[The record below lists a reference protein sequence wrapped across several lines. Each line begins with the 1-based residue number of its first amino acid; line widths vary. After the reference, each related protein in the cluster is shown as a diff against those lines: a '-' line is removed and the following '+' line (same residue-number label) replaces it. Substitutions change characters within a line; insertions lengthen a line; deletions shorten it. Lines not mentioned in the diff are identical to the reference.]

1 MRTLVCG
8 MRRMARPLR
17 LLALFAVMSFVC
29 VPVATPQVDVT
40 PVSSLPDPFGAQGMD
55 RVRVST
61 DTPTADIQET
71 DDNHSTTIRS
81 SSAPRTSSGQQL
93 RVRFS
98 RSVYG
103 AVATVSSSQE
113 IRFSV
118 IRTTRGV
125 AVSIRG
131 KVSVATGG
139 VTGEGIQVGWRPE
152 RGPGGVQHTVI
163 DFIGENLSIT
173 WSPSGGNRQVEFFVS
188 KKSQAKPQPVH
199 SKPAPSA
206 QPAPATAVARP
217 APAPAKPSA
226 PAKPVPVVKDV
237 DSDPMGLSFA
247 APPEPAQ
254 PPVQA
259 DTVQAPEPQ
268 AYEDQTSLVDP
279 RSFTP
284 GITPRVQNDLRG
296 AVGTQTNRT
305 PILQVGIPPIP
316 TSTPK
321 EEVQRVVSF
330 RHMGADADVIRFT
343 GIDTERELS
352 IGLAR
357 TEQPISAQMRFWLS
371 WSPAL
376 VPQLSQLRVMMDG
389 RTIAIVRL
397 ANERTLNQQVVIPID
412 TRRMGQYT
420 KFQFKFIGHYRTECE
435 DPASS
440 VLWAEVADGQLI
452 TRIRRAEGA
461 RDLALLPEP
470 FVPLWKGGP
479 VKLQFV
485 MAPTPESIRAAS
497 TIAGYFGSRAEYR
510 DIRCDVSL
518 QRLPSGNSIL
528 IARRD
533 YLPPFLQGLP
543 SDQPLLA
550 MVPHPNDKAHTVLVV
565 TGPNDEA
572 LMKAACALAFADQA
586 LSGTQATVLEQM
598 IPAPRRPYDAPR
610 WLPTNRPVRFAD
622 IAGNNTLTQSGLRGF
637 AVAVPLRMPPDLFLW
652 NTRGVPVNLSYR
664 YTPGKANTNSRLDI
678 LADDRLIQSYPL
690 LTQWQTASEARAQ
703 ARPPYSDFQRTRT
716 FYIPPELA
724 NPPASRLQFSFA
736 FDYTRENPCVDF
748 PFTDFQGRIDGSST
762 IDLTGIPHYV
772 RMPDL
777 ALFARHGYPFSIM
790 ADLSD
795 TQVIMPRDPSATCVA
810 TLLEFAIR
818 HGAYTGHPPIRLD
831 LAIGSSAPTA
841 GKHILVIA
849 DDKGSCIP
857 AEWHPV
863 MPLRLTSDGFE
874 LKDLNRSDASG
885 DRDGSLQ
892 REELGQL
899 LDRQDGR
906 LGIMV
911 SFGTPGRQKRVVVA
925 LLATDSE
932 QLRAVADILANP
944 DRRGE
949 VQRDTVAVV
958 GPMEKPGPLVKTAR
972 LAEAFYLG
980 KLPAMTQTRWWLSQ
994 RPLIWAGLIVAL
1006 ILIAVLT
1013 TRLWRRLRERARAA
1027 TMAGG
1032 S

>member
-1 MRTLVCG
+1 MWTMVSLKHRVG
-8 MRRMARPLR
+8 RPLR
-17 LLALFAVMSFVC
+17 WLALFSIMSLVC
-29 VPVATPQVDVT
+29 VPVASPQVDVT
-40 PVSSLPDPFGAQGMD
+40 PVSSLPDPFGAQSIEGARASTSTPMADMD
-55 RVRVST
+55 EPDADDST
-61 DTPTADIQET
+61 AIR
-71 DDNHSTTIRS
+71 SRS
-81 SSAPRTSSGQQL
+81 SSRGTGAQQL

-118 IRTTRGV
+118 IRTSRGV

-131 KVSVATGG
+131 KVSVATGS
-139 VTGEGIQVGWRPE
+139 VASEGIQVGWRPE
-152 RGPGGVQHTVI
+152 RGAGGVQHTVI
-163 DFIGENLSIT
+163 DFIGEDLAIT

-188 KKSQAKPQPVH
+188 KKAQSRPQP
-199 SKPAPSA
+199 AA
-206 QPAPATAVARP
+206 ARP
-217 APAPAKPSA
+217 APVSPSPAQRPAVTTKSAAP
-226 PAKPVPVVKDV
+226 KPVPAAKPAPTTRAD
-237 DSDPMGLSFA
+237 DLDPMGISFT
-247 APPEPAQ
+247 APTEPVQ
-254 PPVQA
+254 PPVKA
-259 DTVQAPEPQ
+259 DTIQAPD
-268 AYEDQTSLVDP
+268 ARSYEDQTSLVDP

-305 PILQVGIPPIP
+305 PIVQVGIPPLP

-357 TEQPISAQMRFWLS
+357 TEQPIAAQMRFWLS

-389 RTIAIVRL
+389 RTIAIIRL

-420 KFQFKFIGHYRTECE
+420 KFKFKFIGHYRAECE

-485 MAPTPESIRAAS
+485 LAPTPESIRAAS

-518 QRLPSGNSIL
+518 QRLPNGNSIL

-598 IPAPRRPYDAPR
+598 IPAPRRPYDAPK
-610 WLPTNRPVRFAD
+610 WLPTNRPVRFSD

-637 AVAVPLRMPPDLFLW
+637 AVSVPLRMPPDLFLW
-652 NTRGVPVNLSYR
+652 NTRGIPVYLSYR
-664 YTPGKANTNSRLDI
+664 YTPGRANTNSRLDV
-678 LADDRLIQSYPL
+678 LADDRLIQSFPL

-703 ARPPYSDFQRTRT
+703 SRPPYSDFQRTRT
-716 FYIPPELA
+716 FYIPPDLA

-762 IDLTGIPHYV
+762 IDLTGIPHFV
-772 RMPDL
+772 RMPEL
-777 ALFARHGYPFSIM
+777 SLFARYGYPFSIM

-795 TQVIMPRDPSATCVA
+795 TQVMMPRDPSATCVA

-818 HGAYTGHPPIRLD
+818 HGAYTGHPPIRMELSMG
-831 LAIGSSAPTA
+831 ASPSA

-857 AEWHPV
+857 AEWHSV

-874 LKDLNRSDASG
+874 LKDLNRDDMSG
-885 DRDGSLQ
+885 DREGSLQ

-906 LGIMV
+906 LGVMV

-958 GPMEKPGPLVKTAR
+958 GPMEKPGPLVKSAR
-972 LAEAFYLG
+972 LAEPFYLG
-980 KLPAMTQTRWWLSQ
+980 KLPALTQTRWWLSQ
-994 RPLIWAGLIVAL
+994 RPLVWAISIVVL
-1006 ILIAVLT
+1006 ILIAVFT
-1013 TRLWRRLRERARAA
+1013 ARLWRRLRERARAA
-1027 TMAGG
+1027 AMSGG